1 MAGIVTKSDEPL
13 IEPLTRREREIL
25 ALLAQG
31 HSAPEIAERLT
42 LALSSVKFH
51 IQNVYGKLGVN
62 SKRQA
67 LTRAAELGL
76 LEKPLP
82 AAASE
87 PPPPAGPRHNLPLQ
101 VTRFFGREAE
111 IVHLKQRLAEHRLVT
126 LAGSGGVGKTRLS
139 LQAAEELLDD

>member
-1 MAGIVTKSDEPL
+1 MGGKERQSAAPL
-13 IEPLTRREREIL
+13 VEPLTRREREVL
-25 ALLAQG
+25 ALLAEG
-31 HSAPEIAERLT
+31 LSAPEIAERLT

-82 AAASE
+82 AAAAE

-111 IVHLKQRLAEHRLVT
+111 ITQVQDRLTENRLVT
-126 LAGSGGVGKTRLS
+126 LTGA
-139 LQAAEELLDD
+139 